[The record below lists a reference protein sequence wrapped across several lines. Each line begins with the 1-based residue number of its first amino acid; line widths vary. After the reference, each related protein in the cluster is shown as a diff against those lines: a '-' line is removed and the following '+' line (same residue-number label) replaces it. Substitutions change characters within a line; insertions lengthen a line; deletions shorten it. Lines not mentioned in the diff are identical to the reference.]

1 MIRQRLEQTCLTKC
15 AKAAHESTE
24 RNLQALK
31 AQGQA
36 ALTQAGRSQGKAVQM
51 VLAELGRQN
60 AYIAETLMRGSGAAE
75 ARMKQN
81 LANTATFKQKKN
93 LRAHLLN
100 IHSIDQMRE
109 KYCEDNCIRR
119 RTTAGYLMDSN
130 TSERVSA

>member
-1 MIRQRLEQTCLTKC
+1 MDADTQDRVAQFQNDLIRRENKNTY

-60 AYIAETLMRGSGAAE
+60 AYVAETFNAWLWS
-75 ARMKQN
+75 
-81 LANTATFKQKKN
+81 
-93 LRAHLLN
+93 
-100 IHSIDQMRE
+100 
-109 KYCEDNCIRR
+109 C
-119 RTTAGYLMDSN
+119 
-130 TSERVSA
+130 